1 MKKNSQLVQSVKAAK
16 GQAGS
21 YTKPAFSQDPTKQER
36 LDRQYGGLH
45 RTCTVCGETKPARA
59 FATLR
64 CVQNGLN
71 RRTVCR
77 RCVTKA
83 QNAKS
88 HIKYQQGVEAERQRL
103 AEAQI
108 PPHLNPINQLI
119 VCQWQP

>member
-1 MKKNSQLVQSVKAAK
+1 MSNPH
-16 GQAGS
+16 
-21 YTKPAFSQDPTKQER
+21 YTKPAFSQDPAKQER
-36 LDRQYGGLH
+36 LDRQYGGLR

-108 PPHLNPINQLI
+108 PPHLNPINRLI

>member
-1 MKKNSQLVQSVKAAK
+1 MSENPH
-16 GQAGS
+16 
-21 YTKPAFSQDPTKQER
+21 YTKPAFSRDPAKQER

-45 RTCTVCGETKPARA
+45 RTCTVCGETKPAA
-59 FATLR
+59 KFSTLR
-64 CVQNGLN
+64 YVQDGLN
-71 RRTVCR
+71 RRRECR

-88 HIKYQQGVEAERQRL
+88 HIKYQQDIEAERQRL

-119 VCQWQP
+119 VCP